1 MSTSPRR
8 TGIVAGR
15 SSGSSSSP
23 ATPLSEASHRP
34 VRAES
39 PPPVTRPPAMVP
51 APSHVI
57 VPLPPNAA
65 RPTAAPRVGRSASW
79 QRRVRAST
87 SSHGCCP
94 RAATATS
101 AASLAGAPWPTP
113 SIAATSARRSSASTS
128 ASSPERSSPAIGRP
142 AVHHSNT
149 SPRSGMTAR
158 RLAQALELVALAPF
172 AHGHGGPAPERGL
185 DRELVHEPL
194 RPREP
199 EAEAV
204 AGRVALAQRALDVG
218 NAGSTVA
225 RDDLDAEQ
233 IVLGGL

>member
-1 MSTSPRR
+1 MRTSPRR

-15 SSGSSSSP
+15 RAGSSSSP
-23 ATPLSEASHRP
+23 ATPLSEPSHRP
-34 VRAES
+34 VGAES
-39 PPPVTRPPAMVP
+39 PPPLTRRPVMLPT
-51 APSHVI
+51 PSHVT
-57 VPLPPNAA
+57 VPSLPNAA

-113 SIAATSARRSSASTS
+113 SIAATSARRSSTSTT

-142 AVHHSNT
+142 DVHHSR
-149 SPRSGMTAR
+149 SPRSSPMAPR
-158 RLAQALELVALAPF
+158 SLPQALELVALAPL
-172 AHGHGGPAPERGL
+172 AHGHRGAAPDLGL

-194 RPREP
+194 RARKPEP
-199 EAEAV
+199 EAV
-204 AGRVALAQRALDVG
+204 ARRVALAQRLVDVG
-218 NAGSTVA
+218 DPRPAVAG
-225 RDDLDAEQ
+225 DDLDAEQ
-233 IVLGGL
+233 IVT